1 MKHIYL
7 KAMLLIISA
16 ISIFIAGCT
25 GTTTQLNPD
34 ELSNIEQGSGMTSQ
48 DFRSV
53 AQRLARSLIVLPQI
67 QDALTPPKIALV
79 RVTNNSDEYINGDMF
94 LNKMRTDLIKYSQGK
109 ILFLDRSIIE
119 TIEKENRDKARGRR
133 TTGVQNTPYG
143 ADFFLTGTIE
153 SIRNAAGRGKTTY
166 LRYSFRLTDAGSSVI
181 IWEDD
186 YEIKR
191 HLKSSVVYSN

>member
-1 MKHIYL
+1 MNYVYSKVSIVTVC
-7 KAMLLIISA
+7 IIV
-16 ISIFIAGCT
+16 ISFIGCT

-67 QDALTPPKIALV
+67 QDALTPPKIALA
-79 RVTNNSDEYINGDMF
+79 RVTNKSDEYINGDMF
-94 LNKMRTDLIKYSQGK
+94 LNKMRTDLIKHSQGK
-109 ILFLDRSIIE
+109 IIFLDRSIIE
-119 TIEKENRDKARGRR
+119 VIEKENRDKSRGRR
-133 TTGVQNTPYG
+133 TTGEQKTPYG

-153 SIRNAAGRGKTTY
+153 SIRNVAGRGKTTY
-166 LRYSFRLTDAGSSVI
+166 LRYSFRLTDASSSAI

-191 HLKSSVVYSN
+191 HLKSSVIYSN